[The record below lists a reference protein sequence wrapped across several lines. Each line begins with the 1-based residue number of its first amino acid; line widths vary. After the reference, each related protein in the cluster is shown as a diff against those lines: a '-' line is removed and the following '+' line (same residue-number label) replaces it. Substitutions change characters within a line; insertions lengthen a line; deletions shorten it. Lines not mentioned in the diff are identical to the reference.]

1 MTASMLRYTTFDTP
15 WGCFGLACVGERVCR
30 TILPVPDGATVRT
43 ALLAGLEQQ
52 ASHDAVF
59 EKGLARGL
67 QQRVVAYFE
76 GENTDFS
83 TDPAID
89 LGGLGPFSQA
99 VLKACRQIPIGQTQ
113 TYAALARSI
122 GRPHGARA
130 AGNALAANPIPLIVP
145 CHRVLRTDG
154 RLGGFSALGGT
165 ALKQRMLVLERA
177 CRFPGERAESRGQLW
192 AH

>member
-30 TILPVPDGATVRT
+30 TILPGPDGATVRT
-43 ALLAGLEQQ
+43 ALLAGLERR
-52 ASHDAVF
+52 ALHDAVF

-67 QQRVVAYFE
+67 QQRIVAYFE
-76 GENTDFS
+76 GVNTDFR

-89 LGGLGPFSQA
+89 LGGLGPFTQT
-99 VLKACRQIPIGQTQ
+99 LLTACRQIPAGQTQ

-154 RLGGFSALGGT
+154 GLGGFSAPGGT
-165 ALKQRMLVLERA
+165 AVKQRMLLHERS
-177 CRFPGERAESRGQLW
+177 CRFSGERAESCGQLW